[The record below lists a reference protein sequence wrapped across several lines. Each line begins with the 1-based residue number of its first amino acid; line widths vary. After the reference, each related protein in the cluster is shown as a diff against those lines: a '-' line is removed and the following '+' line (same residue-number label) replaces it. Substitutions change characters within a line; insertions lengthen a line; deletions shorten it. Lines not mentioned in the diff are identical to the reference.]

1 MDKPGGNKTQS
12 LPPLPPPRSLGK
24 HQRGEKHPVS
34 PSWKEEALMSPS
46 SGSPG
51 LLSQWDA
58 EEEDDGDAEYELPPC
73 ESLPLKMAPAC
84 PLPLEKNELYLDRS
98 ITPGPVKPVL
108 QPPQL
113 LAALSL
119 QEAVGGGDHSGRK
132 DLTVSG
138 GTGLAGEEDSEEA
151 IYLEPIR
158 DQALDSQAPPPPTM
172 IPRPTVTPRS
182 AYKPT
187 SVPQEARSGTKDMA
201 CNAALCNPLP
211 PAGRKP
217 PKENT
222 PADEEASMLSQPW
235 YSAHCDRHTV
245 ENALLH
251 LQKDGTYTV
260 RPSSDSQ
267 GLKPFTLA
275 VFFHGHVYNIP
286 IWWLD
291 ARLQYALG
299 REGKNSEKI
308 TTRPLR
314 PILCESQPHRS
325 KRWGSTTTSF
335 CSWGEGTRVARVPA
349 ALLRSLAV
357 CVHRGLA
364 SVVPLSK

>member
-1 MDKPGGNKTQS
+1 MDKPSGNKTQS

-24 HQRGEKHPVS
+24 HRRGEKHPVS
-34 PSWKEEALMSPS
+34 PSWKEEALILFS

-84 PLPLEKNELYLDRS
+84 PLPLEKKQLYVDRS
-98 ITPGPVKPVL
+98 ITPGPLKPML
-108 QPPQL
+108 QPTAL

-119 QEAVGGGDHSGRK
+119 QEAVGGGDHFGGKDPTASGST
-132 DLTVSG
+132 D
-138 GTGLAGEEDSEEA
+138 LAGGDDSEEA
-151 IYLEPIR
+151 IYLEPSR
-158 DQALDSQAPPPPTM
+158 DQDLGSQAPPPPTM

-187 SVPQEARSGTKDMA
+187 SVPQEARSGTADMA
-201 CNAALCNPLP
+201 CNAPPCNPLP
-211 PAGRKP
+211 SAGRNPLKG
-217 PKENT
+217 NT

-260 RPSSDSQ
+260 RPSSDPQ

-275 VFFHGHVYNIP
+275 VFFHDHVYNIP
-286 IWWLD
+286 IRWLD
-291 ARLQYALG
+291 ARQQYALG
-299 REGKNSEKI
+299 REGKSYEKLFP
-308 TTRPLR
+308 TVAAMVHHFSQHPLLLVNR
-314 PILCESQPHRS
+314 HTGDCHYTCLL
-325 KRWGSTTTSF
+325 F
-335 CSWGEGTRVARVPA
+335 PA
-349 ALLRSLAV
+349 KS
-357 CVHRGLA
+357 
-364 SVVPLSK
+364 

>member
-1 MDKPGGNKTQS
+1 MDKPSGNKTQS

-24 HQRGEKHPVS
+24 HRRGEKHPVS
-34 PSWKEEALMSPS
+34 PSWKEEALILFS

-84 PLPLEKNELYLDRS
+84 PLPLEKKQLYVDPTAS
-98 ITPGPVKPVL
+98 GSTD
-108 QPPQL
+108 
-113 LAALSL
+113 LA
-119 QEAVGGGDHSGRK
+119 GGD
-132 DLTVSG
+132 
-138 GTGLAGEEDSEEA
+138 DSEEA
-151 IYLEPIR
+151 IYLEPSR
-158 DQALDSQAPPPPTM
+158 DQDLGSQAPPPPTM

-187 SVPQEARSGTKDMA
+187 SVPQEARSGTADMA
-201 CNAALCNPLP
+201 CNAPPCNPLP
-211 PAGRKP
+211 SAGRNPLKG
-217 PKENT
+217 NT

-260 RPSSDSQ
+260 RPSSDPQ

-275 VFFHGHVYNIP
+275 VFFHDHVYNIP
-286 IWWLD
+286 IRWLD
-291 ARLQYALG
+291 ARQQYALG
-299 REGKNSEKI
+299 REGKSYEKLFP
-308 TTRPLR
+308 TVAAMVHHFSQHPLLLVNR
-314 PILCESQPHRS
+314 HTGDCHYTCLL
-325 KRWGSTTTSF
+325 F
-335 CSWGEGTRVARVPA
+335 PA
-349 ALLRSLAV
+349 KS
-357 CVHRGLA
+357 
-364 SVVPLSK
+364 